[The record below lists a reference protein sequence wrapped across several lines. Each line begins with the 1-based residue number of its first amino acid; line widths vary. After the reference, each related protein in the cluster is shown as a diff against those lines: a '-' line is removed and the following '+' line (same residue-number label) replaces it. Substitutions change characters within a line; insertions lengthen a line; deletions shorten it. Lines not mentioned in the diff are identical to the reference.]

1 MKTNRVQGA
10 LIKGLA
16 LLAALSLSTLAG
28 AKTVTVKGEAAVEG
42 GNKAAAR
49 KAALKDAF
57 RKAVEEVAGV
67 HVQSTTI
74 ASEWEIVKDEIVAK
88 TEGMVTSHKVLS
100 EGDNAGVYEVTISA
114 DVADKPVGEAIG
126 QLINLKKA
134 SKVAF
139 LVAEKM
145 AGNADFAVSTSARGK
160 TEDILVNMFQERG
173 FPVVDLSGLAGLSLS
188 TGAKQGE
195 IGAADAQAIAER
207 ADAQYVIVGKAE
219 GRDAGGIEGTA
230 MHSYQMTVTL
240 RMFAVSNHEIIATAT
255 ESRPVLSVSPDFGN
269 AQAIKQYKDRVIKKV
284 ADELMTKIAK
294 RWTEEEQTGTK
305 RIQLVVNNVPNY
317 KVLKELATAV
327 GKFNGV
333 SKSTQRGLANKVAKI
348 DVEVESDAD
357 ALAEQLS
364 GAKLSGYKAEV
375 TEVDEGRIV
384 VNVTK

>member
-1 MKTNRVQGA
+1 MKTNLVQGA
-10 LIKGLA
+10 LIKGVA

-114 DVADKPVGEAIG
+114 DVADKPVGDAIG
-126 QLINLKKA
+126 QLINLKKS

-145 AGNADFAVSTSARGK
+145 AGNADFAVSTSSRGK

-269 AQAIKQYKDRVIKKV
+269 AQAIKQYKERVI
-284 ADELMTKIAK
+284 KIAK

-327 GKFNGV
+327 GAFKGV
-333 SKSTQRGLANKVAKI
+333 AKSTQRGLTNKVAKI
-348 DVEVESDAD
+348 DVEVEGDAD